1 MAQRQ
6 GLTDKAKSQ
15 ARGAAQSAKD
25 TAKQNN
31 LIADLFE
38 ANEALVR
45 SGVDIP
51 KLLGTCLLASVTFG
65 FAFQVTHNNGLLPVS
80 PHKLRRCSAQ
90 SDQISKGHRKCAP
103 PV

>member
-15 ARGAAQSAKD
+15 ARGAAQSARD
-25 TAKQNN
+25 TAKQNGI
-31 LIADLFE
+31 IADLFE
-38 ANEALVR
+38 ANRSLVS

-51 KLLGTCLLASVTFG
+51 KLLGTCLLASVTFA

-80 PHKLRRCSAQ
+80 LTHSQ
-90 SDQISKGHRKCAP
+90 VFMSN
-103 PV
+103 VVTE